1 MTPYELLNQHKD
13 KIPQADYDRVS
24 KAIRNGNIS
33 WLSPDVQ
40 FSFYTWFAIGKTLQE
55 VSELTEYPYEI
66 IVLTALKYDW
76 IAKREAG
83 KAGKELVEQVSIEN
97 VNNTLALTK
106 LAIDQEIREV
116 MSGKKDA
123 RQSMYVPKNSSQLKE
138 FLTLVA
144 QINNVQNMLSAPPKA
159 PQVVVQ
165 NNTQV
170 NNDKITANETQTLA
184 ATPMRPQLG
193 KPLAPEDHLK
203 LLESVEVET
212 V

>member
-1 MTPYELLNQHKD
+1 MQPKELLEQYKD
-13 KIPQADYDRVS
+13 KIPTVEYDCIAH
-24 KAIRNGNIS
+24 AIRTTHIS
-33 WLSPDVQ
+33 WLSVTQ
-40 FSFYTWFAIGKTLQE
+40 QAECYTWFAIGKDLRE
-55 VSELTEYPYEI
+55 ISAIVEIPYPI
-66 IVLTALKYDW
+66 IALTALKYDW
-76 IAKREAG
+76 VAKRETG
-83 KAGKELVEQVSIEN
+83 RHGKEFVEQISIEN

-123 RQSMYVPKNSSQLKE
+123 RNSLYVPKNSSQLKE

-170 NNDKITANETQTLA
+170 NNDKIASSENQQITTSNK
-184 ATPMRPQLG
+184 PQLG
-193 KPLAPEDHLK
+193 KPMKPEDHLK
-203 LLESVEVET
+203 LLEAVDAET
-212 V
+212 E